1 MNLAKQSSKA
11 VLCLITL
18 VYWLLSASLAYIGI
32 NMLLTFEKYGD
43 LISYIYSI
51 IPAFIILGMA
61 LVIFLIGII
70 GICGLFSENKCLLA
84 TFFFLLSTLLSL
96 QISALVLML
105 IYRDHVN
112 RYVRS
117 LFDELLDSYG
127 HKQMS
132 SLSQNFD
139 FIQHKLEC
147 CGQFNYTDW
156 KDTWWYENSRS
167 RVGSV
172 PQSCCV
178 NYAMNSAD
186 ERGGYVKRVGGSA
199 ASALPNYCRAESPEP
214 TPVDNYYPNGCYAKL
229 RSLVNDQFVYI
240 SGVCL
245 GLLVV
250 QFVGIF
256 STCILMFIRRSD
268 KKQPGYVNIATHDDI
283 QYNLHTIITFVYLGL
298 VENVNNCSQKNVTMS
313 IKSKM

>member
-1 MNLAKQSSKA
+1 MYVCIQELFVEEKKFNKQKKEKMNLAKQASKV

-18 VYWLLSASLAYIGI
+18 VYWLTSGCLGYVGV

-96 QISALVLML
+96 EISGLVLIVM
-105 IYRDHVN
+105 YKDNVN

-117 LFDELLDSYG
+117 LFAELLDSYG
-127 HKQMS
+127 QKEMS
-132 SLSQNFD
+132 SLTQNFD

-156 KDTWWYENSRS
+156 KDTWWFENSRN
-167 RVGSV
+167 RVGNV

-178 NYAMNSAD
+178 NYAMNLD
-186 ERGGYVKRVGGSA
+186 EDEQRTSFLKRVGGSA
-199 ASALPNYCRAESPEP
+199 ESALPNFCRGESPQP
-214 TPVDNYYPNGCYAKL
+214 TPVDNYYPNGCYSKL
-229 RSLVNDQFVYI
+229 RHVIKHQFVYI

-245 GLLVV
+245 GLLII

-256 STCILMFIRRSD
+256 STCILMFIKKNV

-283 QYNLHTIITFVYLGL
+283 QYNL
-298 VENVNNCSQKNVTMS
+298 
-313 IKSKM
+313 

>member
-1 MNLAKQSSKA
+1 MNLAKQASKV
-11 VLCLITL
+11 VLCLITII
-18 VYWLLSASLAYIGI
+18 YWLASGCLGYIGI

-96 QISALVLML
+96 EISGIVLMVM
-105 IYRDHVN
+105 YKDNVN

-117 LFDELLDSYG
+117 LFNELLDSYG
-127 HKQMS
+127 QREMS

-139 FIQHKLEC
+139 FIQNKLEC
-147 CGQFNYTDW
+147 CGQYNYTDW
-156 KDTWWYENSRS
+156 KDTWWYENSQT
-167 RVGSV
+167 RVGNV

-178 NYAMNSAD
+178 NYLTNSD
-186 ERGGYVKRVGGSA
+186 EDRTGHVKRVGGSVK
-199 ASALPNYCRAESPEP
+199 SALPNYCMAESPES
-214 TPVDNYYPNGCYAKL
+214 TPVDNYYQDGCYSKL
-229 RSLVNDQFVYI
+229 RSVIRNQIVYI
-240 SGVCL
+240 SGICL
-245 GLLVV
+245 GLLII

-256 STCILMFIRRSD
+256 STCILMFIKKND

-283 QYNLHTIITFVYLGL
+283 QYNL
-298 VENVNNCSQKNVTMS
+298 
-313 IKSKM
+313 